1 MHPIEMHIHVQI
13 VNAVDFLLSV
23 IDLLLLAI
31 CTFVRALHTDMSAR
45 MYVPYIYANYSTSV
59 RTPHVRDASRREYT
73 CKKYL
78 AASHFPRL
86 R

>member
-13 VNAVDFLLSV
+13 VIAVDFLLSV

-45 MYVPYIYANYSTSV
+45 MYPTYMQSTV
-59 RTPHVRDASRREYT
+59 NRLGHLMCEML
-73 CKKYL
+73 L
-78 AASHFPRL
+78 AESIRVKNT
-86 R
+86 

>member
-1 MHPIEMHIHVQI
+1 MHIRVQI

-23 IDLLLLAI
+23 IDDW
-31 CTFVRALHTDMSAR
+31 CVRALHTDMPAR
-45 MYVPYIYANYSTSV
+45 TYPTYICICKGTVHRLRHLMCEMMLLA
-59 RTPHVRDASRREYT
+59 EYT

>member
-1 MHPIEMHIHVQI
+1 MHIHVQI

-23 IDLLLLAI
+23 IDDW
-31 CTFVRALHTDMSAR
+31 CVRALHTDMPVR
-45 MYVPYIYANYSTSV
+45 MYPTYKYMQSTV
-59 RTPHVRDASRREYT
+59 HRLRHLMCEMMLLAEYM